1 MNIRILALTAA
12 AAAVA
17 IPAAV
22 TAQVVRPQVT
32 LAQAVATAESQLGA
46 RAYDAEFDMD
56 LGDMVYEVSLVKDG
70 RPMEVVIDAT
80 TGRVVR
86 QSKGLKAKTLQARL
100 PVIGEHLKAAQ
111 SAPRTLSQTISMVEE
126 ATKGQ
131 VAEIGLERRGGRH
144 YYEVELAGA
153 QDREVLVDVRT
164 GAITPLIGD

>member
-1 MNIRILALTAA
+1 MNLRTLALAA
-12 AAAVA
+12 AAAAA
-17 IPAAV
+17 IALPAG
-22 TAQVVRPQVT
+22 AQVVRPKVT
-32 LAQAVATAESQLGA
+32 LAQAVATAESQFNA

-70 RPMEVVIDAT
+70 RPLEVLIDAT

-86 QSKGLKAKTLQARL
+86 QSKPFHARL

-111 SAPRTLSQTISMVEE
+111 SAPRTLSQTIAMVED
-126 ATKGQ
+126 ATKGR

-144 YYEVELAGA
+144 YYEVELVGA
-153 QDREVLVDVRT
+153 QDRDVLVDIRT